1 MSLPVIPIDTHR
13 LLNVLCVSAPVP
25 RSDRDTGVA
34 KIDRISGQPE
44 YLVGVLAKIPG
55 DRRAFVIDVRV
66 PGEPA
71 GLVEGQPVV
80 LYNLTGSPWEQNGR
94 SGVSYR
100 ADAITPATPST
111 PPASVSAPAG
121 DSSSGAGRAAGK
133 AGGGS

>member
-1 MSLPVIPIDTHR
+1 MSLPIIPIDTRR
-13 LLNVLCVSAPVP
+13 LLGLLCVSAPVP

-34 KIDRISGQPE
+34 KIDRVTGQPE

-71 GLVEGQPVV
+71 GLIEGQPIV
-80 LYNLTGSPWEQNGR
+80 LHNPTGSPWEQNGR

-111 PPASVSAPAG
+111 PPASVQAPTGDASSAP
-121 DSSSGAGRAAGK
+121 GRAAGK
-133 AGGGS
+133 TGGGS